1 MNTEVIYQDGSM
13 SSFSEGGG
21 FHGGDLAMERLR
33 LITAKCALQI
43 YIKYHG
49 KMELTRNGARNSI
62 ANVIQPLTGKIYKRS
77 MKGKQEAL
85 DDCIELI
92 AFIEANAVIYP
103 EDESA

>member
-1 MNTEVIYQDGSM
+1 MNQEVIYQDGSM
-13 SSFSEGGG
+13 STFSEGGG
-21 FHGGDLAMERLR
+21 FHHGDLAMQRMR
-33 LITAKCALQI
+33 LITAKSALHI

-85 DDCIELI
+85 DDCIQLL
-92 AFIEANAVIYP
+92 AQIEDNAVIYT
-103 EDESA
+103 EETSA